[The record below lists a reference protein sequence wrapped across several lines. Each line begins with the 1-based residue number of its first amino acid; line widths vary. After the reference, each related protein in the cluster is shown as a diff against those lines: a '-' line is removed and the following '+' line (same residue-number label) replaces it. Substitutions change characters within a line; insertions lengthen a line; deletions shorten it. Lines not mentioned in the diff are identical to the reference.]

1 MEENQVTIRRQE
13 VSAFN
18 LPDAEELK
26 HQIEAINRFQGL
38 VHQFMVEGQDYGVIP
53 GTSKPSLLKPGA
65 EKITKLLGLA
75 DTYALMDTVEDWE
88 RGLFRYLVKCSLRHN
103 GEVISE
109 GMGECNSLEAKYRWR
124 EARKRCPEC
133 GAESI
138 IKGKEQY
145 GGGWLC
151 FTKKGGCGAKWA
163 DGDEVI
169 ESQATGQVP
178 NDDIYS
184 LVNTILKMAEKRAL
198 VDAALH
204 AGRLSNVFTQDIED
218 ITDISGGSP
227 KQPQS
232 QPQPQPQPQPQSQ
245 PQLELTKPGTS
256 KPVKSPIDLEWL
268 RERLES
274 LQWADFPSW
283 LRKKYQVDGS
293 TITEM
298 VSKLTPA
305 QAAEVASHPR
315 LNQQPNLAEQ
325 VIIRRKRQNE
335 G

>member
-1 MEENQVTIRRQE
+1 MEENHRKARIKKDGQKDSSRPSQALVTIRRQE

-26 HQIEAINRFQGL
+26 RQIEAINRFQGL

-65 EKITKLLGLA
+65 EKITKLLSLA
-75 DTYALMDTVEDWE
+75 DTYELVDTVEDWDKP
-88 RGLFRYLVKCSLRHN
+88 LFRYLVKCVLLHDN
-103 GEVISE
+103 QVISE

-178 NDDIYS
+178 NDDIFS
-184 LVNTILKMAEKRAL
+184 LVNTVLKMAEKRAL

-218 ITDISGGSP
+218 IAFD
-227 KQPQS
+227 QPAAY
-232 QPQPQPQPQPQSQ
+232 
-245 PQLELTKPGTS
+245 KPDPA
-256 KPVKSPIDLEWL
+256 KPDPAKPNKSPIDLEWL
-268 RERLES
+268 REKLEV
-274 LQWADFPSW
+274 LQWADFPGW
-283 LRKKYQVDGS
+283 LQRKYKVDGK
-293 TITEM
+293 TITER
-298 VSKLTPA
+298 VSKLTPS
-305 QAAEVASHPR
+305 QAAEVTKEISFREEVKTA
-315 LNQQPNLAEQ
+315 
-325 VIIRRKRQNE
+325 
-335 G
+335 